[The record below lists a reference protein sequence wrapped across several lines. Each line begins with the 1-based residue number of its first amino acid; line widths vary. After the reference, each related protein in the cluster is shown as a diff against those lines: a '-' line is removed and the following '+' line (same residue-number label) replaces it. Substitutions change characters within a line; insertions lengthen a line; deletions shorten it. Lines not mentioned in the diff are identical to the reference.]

1 MNYTHRLC
9 LRRLH
14 PTEGSIL
21 VTTLLTIAVVSLM
34 SVAIL
39 SRISSR
45 HATTYQS
52 VVWNEALTSAEAGS
66 DFAIQALNK
75 SISNP
80 GTAWTGWTPSDA
92 TTFPK
97 TYNFNPPA
105 HTGESNTKVFAKLAV
120 DNTITDGNGVKWMRI
135 RSNGVAE
142 CPHGTQEGIEAAV
155 RDSNGVKNHRSVL
168 RKPRFYTDITGGVVG
183 LPQVTRTVEIMAQ
196 PPGAA
201 PYIRAITTQNE
212 IKLTASPFYMDSFD
226 SSNASKSTG
235 GLYDVTKR
243 QSNADVA
250 SNSSGGISTLV
261 NANVWG
267 DASSNTGTIGGTAN
281 LHGSLYNN
289 FSTTIP
295 TVGPPPALVYT
306 NLGAITNP
314 VAPVTLVGGTVTSP
328 QNYKV
333 TKLNISSA
341 VNKLILAPSA
351 PGVESYI
358 NIWVSSTAA
367 DAITT
372 SGTGIIQQNPNVH
385 VQIYSEGSIVLGG
398 GGWQNQTNKAA
409 NLLVF
414 GVEPATYSL
423 RDFRVNAG
431 QFIGVFNGGKT
442 FDITLAGSA
451 SFIGAAIGR
460 ETDFTGCTGY
470 FHYDED
476 LSNLGGSNGGTTYAV
491 ASWVEDIR

>member
-1 MNYTHRLC
+1 M
-9 LRRLH
+9 
-14 PTEGSIL
+14 
-21 VTTLLTIAVVSLM
+21 VTTLLMITVMSLL

-39 SRISSR
+39 SRITSR
-45 HATTYQS
+45 HATSYQS
-52 VVWNEALTSAEAGS
+52 VVWNEALTSAEAGN
-66 DFAIQALNK
+66 DFAIKTLNN
-75 SISNP
+75 SIGNP

-105 HTGESNTKVFAKLAV
+105 HIGESNTKVFAKLTV
-120 DNTITDGNGVKWMRI
+120 DNTITDTNGVKWMRI
-135 RSNGVAE
+135 RSCGVAE
-142 CPHGTQEGIEAAV
+142 CPNRTQDGIESAML
-155 RDSNGVKNHRSVL
+155 DINGVKNYRSAL
-168 RKPRFYTDITGGVVG
+168 RKPRFVRDLTGGVLH
-183 LPQVTRTVEIMAQ
+183 LPQVIRVIEIMAQ

-201 PYIRAITTQNE
+201 LYVRAITTQNE
-212 IKLTASPFYMDSFD
+212 IKLTGSPFYMDSFD
-226 SSNASKSTG
+226 STNASKSTG

-250 SNSSGGISTLV
+250 SNSAGGISTLV

-314 VAPVTLVGGTVTSP
+314 VAPVTLVGGTATSP

-333 TKLNISSA
+333 TKLNISSSL
-341 VNKLILAPSA
+341 NKLILATHA
-351 PGVESYI
+351 AGQESYI
-358 NIWVSSTAA
+358 NIWVTSTAA

-372 SGTGIIQQNPNVH
+372 SGTGIIQQNANVH

-398 GGWQNQTNKAA
+398 GGWLNMTNKAA
-409 NLLVF
+409 NLLVY

-423 RDFRVNAG
+423 RDFRVTAG

-442 FDITLAGSA
+442 FDITLSGSA
-451 SFIGAAIGR
+451 SAIGAMIGR
-460 ETDFTGCTGY
+460 DTDFTGCTGF

-476 LSNLGGSNGGTTYAV
+476 LANLGGNNGGPNYQV
-491 ASWVEDIR
+491 ASWVEDNRAKTSFDP